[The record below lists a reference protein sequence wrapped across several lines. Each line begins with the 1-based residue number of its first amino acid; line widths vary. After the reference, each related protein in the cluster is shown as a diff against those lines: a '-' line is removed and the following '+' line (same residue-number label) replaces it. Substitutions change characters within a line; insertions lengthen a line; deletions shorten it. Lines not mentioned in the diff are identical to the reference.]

1 MLRNARVPASL
12 ILIGLAVSPACGQP
26 AALVVAG
33 TPEEVLFP
41 RTKDE
46 ADAAAKVE
54 LTKVTHKEML
64 ERIAANKGAKY
75 TLVDAW
81 ATWCAPCK
89 ENFPHVVEMHEKYG
103 KQGLAV
109 CSLSLDDPTDA
120 KATGEALAFLKQQ
133 KAVFTNFLMNE
144 EADAAFEKLNINVVP
159 AVFIFGPD
167 GKEVKRFTL
176 DDSDNQFTYEQVEAE
191 VKALL
196 AKGK

>member
-1 MLRNARVPASL
+1 MIRHARVPAWL
-12 ILIGLAVSPACGQP
+12 TLLGLAASPACGQP
-26 AALVVAG
+26 SAVTITS
-33 TPEEVLFP
+33 TPEEILTP

-46 ADAAAKVE
+46 ANAAAKVE
-54 LTKVTHKEML
+54 LTKVTHKEMMS
-64 ERIAANKGAKY
+64 RIAANKDAKY

-109 CSLSLDDPTDA
+109 CSLSLDDPADA
-120 KATGEALAFLKQQ
+120 KAYQEALTFLKEK
-133 KAVFTNFLMNE
+133 KAGFTNFLMNE
-144 EADAAFEKLNINVVP
+144 DADTAFEKLGISVVP

-176 DDSDNQFTYEQVEAE
+176 DDPDDQFTYEQVETE
-191 VKALL
+191 IKALL
-196 AKGK
+196 AKSK